1 METLHL
7 SRSEG
12 AATAPLPA
20 FFSSSFFFFFLS
32 VRARAFYTVSA
43 DRTWD
48 SSLTFCDLW

>member
-12 AATAPLPA
+12 AATALPA
-20 FFSSSFFFFFLS
+20 FFFFFFI
-32 VRARAFYTVSA
+32 RPGAFYTVSA
-43 DRTWD
+43 DRASD